1 MSKKIPVTAIVAG
14 ISIILLICK
23 IRDFPKILF
32 VKRAVCCACSVIC
45 TLKVLGAECVPA
57 SGTEDLLFGN
67 VVKTYGDSEH

>member
-32 VKRAVCCACSVIC
+32 VKRTICSTCSVVC
-45 TLKVLGAECVPA
+45 TLKILGAECVPA
-57 SGTEDLLFGN
+57 SGTEDLFFGN
-67 VVKTYGDSEH
+67 VVKTNGNAKH